1 MWIPETIEVFE
12 AAVASGLFE
21 ERHDFDAKRELP
33 ANNKELAKDIAA
45 MSTDGG
51 TLVFGI
57 GEDENGAPRVLV
69 PIELK
74 GVAEKIDQIAQQSV
88 SGTLRPRFTHLRLEG
103 EDEGRGYLVVTIPAS
118 EEAPHQV
125 TVGGDRRF
133 YGRSDTGN
141 RILSEPEVARLY
153 ERRQSQA
160 VDREQLLAECIAQS
174 PFGQPTDGEQ
184 GFLQAFANPALRDD
198 GLWER
203 AAQKRGGEEE
213 LRTWLREG
221 VRSYDWGGADLSS
234 AFNWRARGADKW
246 TLDVQ
251 AGREREEVPV
261 LRQVRADLSMDG
273 RCYLF
278 FGGAAE
284 RRHRQGGEPVLWLF
298 ERGVAVSLAQFLALV
313 GRLYEAGGLYGAV
326 DVGMAVTGIRGAVSS
341 FRHDSFMFTPTPY
354 GDEAALRS
362 KRCDAT
368 ELIGEPEALSQW
380 LLERLFR
387 ASYGSD
393 LDPLSKHG

>member
-1 MWIPETIEVFE
+1 MWIPETIDEFE
-12 AAVASGLFE
+12 TAVALGLFE

-51 TLVFGI
+51 TLVYGV
-57 GEDENGAPRVLV
+57 GEDENGAPRVLA
-69 PIELK
+69 PIQLK
-74 GVAEKIDQIAQQSV
+74 GVAEKIDQIAQHSI
-88 SGTLRPRFTHLRLEG
+88 SGMLRPRFTHLRLDA

-118 EEAPHQV
+118 PEAPHQV
-125 TVGGDRRF
+125 TVGGDLRF

-141 RILSEPEVARLY
+141 RILSEAEVARLY

-160 VDREQLLAECIAQS
+160 VDREQLLAECISQS
-174 PFGQPTDGEQ
+174 PFGQPMPGEQ

-213 LRTWLREG
+213 LRSWLREG
-221 VRSYDWGGADLSS
+221 VRSYDWGGADLTS
-234 AFNWRARGADKW
+234 ALNWRPRGADKW

-251 AGREREEVPV
+251 AGRESEELPV

-284 RRHRQGGEPVLWLF
+284 LRSSQGREPVLWLF
-298 ERGVAVSLAQFLALV
+298 ERGIAVALAQFLALV
-313 GRLYEAGGLYGAV
+313 GRLYEAGGLYGPV

-341 FRHDSFMFTPTPY
+341 SHHNSFLATPTPY

-362 KRCDAT
+362 KRCDAS
-368 ELIGEPEALSQW
+368 ELIEGPEPLSQW
-380 LLERLFR
+380 LLARLFR
-387 ASYGSD
+387 ASYGAD
-393 LDPLSKHG
+393 LNPLEQN